1 MLHLCFPPTAALWK
15 HHSCSCTS
23 SACHSRSI
31 CFKKGWPY
39 KLVGP
44 ALFWFTSV
52 SPHFPPKAVLLWRIN
67 STPLTSP
74 PYSGVAHAITISP
87 MPALLSSFHSPVLL
101 MLGLFLWKAPLHPPT
116 HSSRFSLC
124 VSYSK
129 RPSSALGATLCSSVY
144 ESLPL
149 LSTIHLDTS
158 SFTTL
163 HS

>member
-15 HHSCSCTS
+15 HHSCSYTS
-23 SACHSRSI
+23 SACRSRSI

-44 ALFWFTSV
+44 ALFWFMSV
-52 SPHFPPKAVLLWRIN
+52 SPSLSSQSCLSLENKL
-67 STPLTSP
+67 
-74 PYSGVAHAITISP
+74 YSIDYSSIFCCGPCHHDLSHA
-87 MPALLSSFHSPVLL
+87 ALLSSFHSPVLL

-116 HSSRFSLC
+116 HSSRFGLC
-124 VSYSK
+124 VSSSK
-129 RPSSALGATLCSSVY
+129 RPSSATLCSSVY